1 MKYGLVCLSVC
12 FIVFVLFLSS
22 CDETT
27 TPTTE
32 PEQPVVE
39 EPLPPFV
46 GERYG
51 IARGDYQIDTVILP
65 ANSLLENFLR
75 TQRVSESYLRGLG
88 FRIDSIFSVKRFRA
102 GKETYF
108 FRRADSSVA
117 YWVYRHTPEEYLL
130 LGFGADSI
138 TVRYDSLPVTQEL
151 SLSHAKIESSL
162 WNAMRASGAQPD
174 LALRLSDIFAWSV
187 DFLGLAADDE
197 FITVYD
203 KKFVADQEVGLGQIY
218 TAYYIHGK
226 DTLRAYRF
234 EQDSSWS
241 YWDAQGNSLRKAF
254 LKAPL
259 SFTRISSHFSYARMH
274 PILKIVRAH
283 TGVDYAAPMGTP
295 VMALGDGTVIGKGYE
310 RGGGNFI
317 KIRHNGVYTTG
328 YLHLSKFASGI
339 QVGSRVRQS
348 EVIGYVG
355 MTGYA
360 TGPHLDFRVW
370 KNGTPINPLTLD
382 SPSDTPIQEAMRP
395 AFEQAMREQDSIL
408 RAFRAKETLGKK

>member
-1 MKYGLVCLSVC
+1 MMKHGPLFFYMLFLVG
-12 FIVFVLFLSS
+12 VLFTS
-22 CDETT
+22 CHETT
-27 TPTTE
+27 TPIVPETT
-32 PEQPVVE
+32 VGE
-39 EPLPPFV
+39 EPLPPFI
-46 GERYG
+46 GEAYG
-51 IARGDYQIDTVILP
+51 IPRGDYHIDTVLLP
-65 ANSLLENFLR
+65 MNAVLESFLR
-75 TQRVSESYLRGLG
+75 TQGVAESNLCGLG
-88 FRIDSIFSVKRFRA
+88 FRIDSVFSVKRFRA
-102 GKETYF
+102 GKATYF
-108 FRRADSSVA
+108 FRLADSSVA
-117 YWVYRHTPEEYLL
+117 YWVYRHTPEEFLL
-130 LGFGADSI
+130 VNFASDSVI
-138 TVRYDSLPVTQEL
+138 VRSGRLPVMQKL
-151 SLSHAKIESSL
+151 SFSQAKIESSL
-162 WNAMRASGAQPD
+162 WNAIRASGAQPE

-187 DFLGLAADDE
+187 DFFGLTVGDE

-203 KKFVADQEVGLGQIY
+203 KTIVADQEIGIGQIY
-218 TAYYIHGK
+218 TAYYIHGA

-234 EQDSSWS
+234 EQDSSLS

-259 SFTRISSHFSYARMH
+259 SFTRISSHFTYARMH

-310 RGGGNFI
+310 NGAGNFI

-339 QVGSRVRQS
+339 QVGNRVQQS

-355 MTGYA
+355 MTGHA

-382 SPSDTPIQEAMRP
+382 SPSDTPIKVELRP
-395 AFEQAMREQDSIL
+395 AFEKAMHNQDSVL
-408 RAFRAKETLGKK
+408 RALCIKDSVVSK

>member
-1 MKYGLVCLSVC
+1 MKHGSLFFYMLFLVG
-12 FIVFVLFLSS
+12 VLFTACHETATPTLP
-22 CDETT
+22 ETT
-27 TPTTE
+27 
-32 PEQPVVE
+32 VGE
-39 EPLPPFV
+39 EPLLPFI
-46 GERYG
+46 GEAYG
-51 IARGDYQIDTVILP
+51 IPRGDYHIDTVLLP
-65 ANSLLENFLR
+65 MNAVLESFLR
-75 TQRVSESYLRGLG
+75 TQGVAESNLCGLG
-88 FRIDSIFSVKRFRA
+88 LRIDSVFSVKRFRA
-102 GKETYF
+102 GKATYF
-108 FRRADSSVA
+108 FRLADSSVA
-117 YWVYRHTPEEYLL
+117 YWVYRHTPEEFLL
-130 LGFGADSI
+130 VNFASDSVI
-138 TVRYDSLPVTQEL
+138 VRSGRLPVMQKL
-151 SLSHAKIESSL
+151 SFSQAKIESSL
-162 WNAMRASGAQPD
+162 WNAMRASGAQPE

-187 DFLGLAADDE
+187 DFFGLTVGDE

-203 KKFVADQEVGLGQIY
+203 KTIVADQEIGIGQIY
-218 TAYYIHGK
+218 TAYYIHGA

-234 EQDSSWS
+234 EQDSSLS

-259 SFTRISSHFSYARMH
+259 SFTRISSHFTYARMH

-310 RGGGNFI
+310 NGAGNFI

-339 QVGSRVRQS
+339 QVGSRVQQS

-355 MTGYA
+355 MTGHA

-382 SPSDTPIQEAMRP
+382 SPSDTPIKDEIRP
-395 AFEQAMREQDSIL
+395 AFEKAMHNQDSVL
-408 RAFRAKETLGKK
+408 RALCIKDSVVSK

>member
-1 MKYGLVCLSVC
+1 MLFLVG
-12 FIVFVLFLSS
+12 VLFTA
-22 CDETT
+22 CHETT
-27 TPTTE
+27 TPTV
-32 PEQPVVE
+32 PETT
-39 EPLPPFV
+39 V
-46 GERYG
+46 GEESLLPFIGEAYG
-51 IARGDYQIDTVILP
+51 IPRGDYHIDTVLLP
-65 ANSLLENFLR
+65 MNAVLESFLR
-75 TQRVSESYLRGLG
+75 TQGVAESNLRGLG
-88 FRIDSIFSVKRFRA
+88 LRIDSVFSVKRFRA
-102 GKETYF
+102 GKATYF
-108 FRRADSSVA
+108 FRLADSSVA
-117 YWVYRHTPEEYLL
+117 YWVYRHTPEEFLL
-130 LGFGADSI
+130 VNFASDSVM
-138 TVRYDSLPVTQEL
+138 VRSGRLPVMQKL
-151 SLSHAKIESSL
+151 SFSQAKIESSL
-162 WNAMRASGAQPD
+162 WNAMRASGAQPE

-187 DFLGLAADDE
+187 DFFGLTVGDE

-203 KKFVADQEVGLGQIY
+203 KTIVADQEIGIGQIY
-218 TAYYIHGK
+218 TAYYIHGA

-234 EQDSSWS
+234 EQDSFLS

-259 SFTRISSHFSYARMH
+259 SFTRISSHFTYARMH

-310 RGGGNFI
+310 NGAGNFI

-339 QVGSRVRQS
+339 QVGNRVQQS

-355 MTGYA
+355 MTGHA

-382 SPSDTPIQEAMRP
+382 SPSDTPIKDEIRP
-395 AFEQAMREQDSIL
+395 AFEKAMHNQDSVL
-408 RAFRAKETLGKK
+408 RALCIKDSVVSK